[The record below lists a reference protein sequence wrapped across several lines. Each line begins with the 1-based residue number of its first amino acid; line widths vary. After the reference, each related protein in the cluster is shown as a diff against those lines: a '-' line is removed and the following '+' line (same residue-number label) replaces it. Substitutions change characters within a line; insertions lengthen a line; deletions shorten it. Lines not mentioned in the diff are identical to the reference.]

1 MEHPLCP
8 ADVPQGPGSFKG
20 CRLCDD
26 HQVAPEPAPARGRDS
41 AGSAGVSLWPLA
53 SPGEICFQWKL
64 SNIYKSKRNSL
75 MKRLMQFL
83 LSLHLCPPPVYFEKQ
98 ILDIT
103 LFHLSWY
110 KIRTLKKKPQSQR
123 YPYEREQTN
132 TGPGPGLCSTEV
144 GLGTSRLRGTVSQGA
159 ARSRAEP
166 LYSQLLHSF
175 WLTWWKVTTQPPVSI
190 RRATRPWPIESHRT
204 KGYRAQPTTVRVRG
218 ESRVGQAPV
227 TSPFSPCGSVS
238 PPPTG
243 APLYCLQMR
252 DRRLREGGRCFLWL
266 L

>member
-1 MEHPLCP
+1 MEHPLCL

-41 AGSAGVSLWPLA
+41 AGSAGVSLWPLV

-110 KIRTLKKKPQSQR
+110 KIRTLKRNHSRNVIPTNANKQTQALDQDSAVLRWGLEPPGSGGQSAR
-123 YPYEREQTN
+123 GRPAA
-132 TGPGPGLCSTEV
+132 GLSLSIPSFFTAS
-144 GLGTSRLRGTVSQGA
+144 GSR
-159 ARSRAEP
+159 
-166 LYSQLLHSF
+166 
-175 WLTWWKVTTQPPVSI
+175 
-190 RRATRPWPIESHRT
+190 
-204 KGYRAQPTTVRVRG
+204 
-218 ESRVGQAPV
+218 
-227 TSPFSPCGSVS
+227 
-238 PPPTG
+238 
-243 APLYCLQMR
+243 
-252 DRRLREGGRCFLWL
+252 GGK
-266 L
+266 